1 MATGPSGSA
10 DALQP
15 ALIPGGPAVV
25 ARPGTASGISPV
37 WGFIVRRLLLG
48 IVVLVLVSIVVFVAT
63 QALGDPARAILGR
76 SATPASLAALRQ
88 QLHLNQPVVAQY
100 LTWAGGLLHG
110 NAGNSLAAQEPV
122 TKLIGDRIVNSAV
135 LVLCAGLISIP
146 LSVAIGSYAALRRDK
161 TFDVVTSL
169 STLVFAALPEFVVGV
184 SLVVIFATTVFH
196 VLPAVSL
203 IPPGGRPWDNPLGL
217 VLPTLTLV
225 LAVTPYVARIMRA
238 SMIEVLESDYV
249 EMARLKGLP
258 QRVVITR
265 HALPNALGPT
275 FQVIALNLAYLAG
288 GIIVVEY
295 VFNYAGI
302 GGALRDA
309 VSNHDLPVIQAL
321 AMLIAGLYVVL
332 NLLADI
338 ATIMVTPKL
347 RTRL

>member
-1 MATGPSGSA
+1 MASGPSGSA
-10 DALQP
+10 NALQP
-15 ALIPGGPAVV
+15 ALITGGPPEA
-25 ARPGTASGISPV
+25 ARPRTATGISPV
-37 WGFIVRRLLLG
+37 WGFILRRLVLG
-48 IVVLVLVSIVVFVAT
+48 IVVLVLVSIVVFAAT

-110 NAGNSLAAQEPV
+110 DAGNSLAAQEPV
-122 TKLIGDRIVNSAV
+122 TKLIGDRIVNSAI

-146 LSVAIGSYAALRRDK
+146 LSIAIGSYSALRRDK
-161 TFDVVTSL
+161 TFDVATSL

-184 SLVVIFATTVFH
+184 SLVVIFATTVLH

-203 IPPGGRPWDNPLGL
+203 IPPGGRPWDNPVGL

-258 QRVVITR
+258 ERVVITR

>member
-1 MATGPSGSA
+1 
-10 DALQP
+10 
-15 ALIPGGPAVV
+15 
-25 ARPGTASGISPV
+25 
-37 WGFIVRRLLLG
+37 
-48 IVVLVLVSIVVFVAT
+48 
-63 QALGDPARAILGR
+63 
-76 SATPASLAALRQ
+76 
-88 QLHLNQPVVAQY
+88 
-100 LTWAGGLLHG
+100 
-110 NAGNSLAAQEPV
+110 
-122 TKLIGDRIVNSAV
+122 
-135 LVLCAGLISIP
+135 
-146 LSVAIGSYAALRRDK
+146 LRRDR
-161 TFDVVTSL
+161 TFDVATSL

-203 IPPGGRPWDNPLGL
+203 IPPGGRPWDNPGGL

-258 QRVVITR
+258 ERVVIAR

-332 NLLADI
+332 NLIADI